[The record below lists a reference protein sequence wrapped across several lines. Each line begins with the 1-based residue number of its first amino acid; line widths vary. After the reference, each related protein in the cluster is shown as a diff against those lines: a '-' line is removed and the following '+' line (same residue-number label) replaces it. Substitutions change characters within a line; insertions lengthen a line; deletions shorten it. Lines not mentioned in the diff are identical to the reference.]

1 MADITLCVDVGG
13 SLTKVIYQLSSGS
26 QIDYLLIPPYIEE
39 INQSELDGYRKN
51 LGWAG
56 EPHPKKKLWVCWN
69 KRVVTL
75 GDFATNFDK
84 QDRLKE
90 LKYENALWKVLGIIG
105 LILETNKINI
115 PKNRTLKI
123 DLAILLPRNEYSD
136 RSRFQE
142 QLTTM
147 LAKFSVRN
155 TTIKAKLNKY
165 LCRPEGGGL
174 AALQITCAGI
184 PWLQKQQLGIL
195 MFGHRNVTAL
205 YFDEGELKLG
215 DSPLLGFSL
224 MLDMVIEAK
233 SGLTREKLA
242 SSIYDARLCSLK
254 YIYGSNDW
262 GNARTL
268 HPKWSDCHAITSLAT
283 ASDPN
288 LRASEIGS
296 IANSIHDATVR
307 YWHKLERW
315 LDRTFLSALDT
326 VVIGGGAAYHIQPEL
341 EDYFNCEPKIEKESY
356 TTRLNRTE
364 EYKPRDYDYHFTP
377 IIWGSGQS
385 EHVSKVLNLNSEQ
398 AERECLSAR
407 LIDCFGLFNYLAGK
421 KNK

>member
-1 MADITLCVDVGG
+1 
-13 SLTKVIYQLSSGS
+13 
-26 QIDYLLIPPYIEE
+26 
-39 INQSELDGYRKN
+39 
-51 LGWAG
+51 
-56 EPHPKKKLWVCWN
+56 
-69 KRVVTL
+69 
-75 GDFATNFDK
+75 
-84 QDRLKE
+84 
-90 LKYENALWKVLGIIG
+90 
-105 LILETNKINI
+105 
-115 PKNRTLKI
+115 
-123 DLAILLPRNEYSD
+123 
-136 RSRFQE
+136 
-142 QLTTM
+142 
-147 LAKFSVRN
+147 
-155 TTIKAKLNKY
+155 
-165 LCRPEGGGL
+165 
-174 AALQITCAGI
+174 
-184 PWLQKQQLGIL
+184 